1 MLLFICHASEDQ
13 ADFVRPLAEALKKE
27 HDVWYSEYELTLGDS
42 LLQKIDQGLASCDFG
57 VVVLSTAFFAK
68 KWPRAE
74 LDGLFALETQS
85 RKIILPIWQEITE
98 EEVKAHSPI
107 LAGRLAVST
116 TQGLPRVLD
125 EIRLAVTVSER
136 QRNLTALDAV
146 AQRVQ
151 SLKTTIAH
159 KRHVETLLRSEHGTK
174 LVVASL
180 CKLFEIVE
188 SVLTAG
194 QTPTDP
200 IQFGFSKKHPNTL
213 YVNTIRGMH
222 LALHATNVCSNS
234 VASTRLEMKIFRR
247 HGDQFGQPTS
257 DLISLLDTEFK
268 PSFRDGDN
276 VVWIGVDSTSRDP
289 EQLAGFV
296 VDLFVDR
303 VHRAIDENTD

>member
-13 ADFVRPLAEALKKE
+13 ADSVRPLAEALRKE

-57 VVVLSTAFFAK
+57 VVVLSRAFFAK

-85 RKIILPIWQEITE
+85 RKIILPIWKGITE
-98 EEVKAHSPI
+98 EEVKSYSPI
-107 LAGRLAVST
+107 LAARLAVST
-116 TQGLPRVLD
+116 AEGLPRVLD

-136 QRNLTALDAV
+136 QRDLAALDA
-146 AQRVQ
+146 ATQRVQ

-159 KRHVETLLRSEHGTK
+159 KLHVEALLRSEHGTK
-174 LVVASL
+174 LVVANL
-180 CKLFEIVE
+180 NKLFEAVD

-194 QTPTDP
+194 QTPADP
-200 IQFGFSKKHPNTL
+200 IQFTLSKKYPNTL

-234 VASTRLEMKIFRR
+234 VASARLEMKIFRR
-247 HGDQFGQPTS
+247 HWDQFGQPTS
-257 DLISLLDTEFK
+257 DLIPLCDAEFK
-268 PSFRDGDN
+268 PSFRDGDQ
-276 VVWIGVDSTSRDP
+276 VIWIGPDSALRDA

-303 VHRAIDENTD
+303 VHRAIDEAL

>member
-57 VVVLSTAFFAK
+57 VVVLSKAFFAK

-74 LDGLFALETQS
+74 LDGLFALETHS
-85 RKIILPIWQEITE
+85 RKIILPIWKEITE
-98 EEVKAHSPI
+98 EEVKAQSPI
-107 LAGRLAVST
+107 LAGRLA
-116 TQGLPRVLD
+116 
-125 EIRLAVTVSER
+125 AVSER

-200 IQFGFSKKHPNTL
+200 IRFGFSKKHPNTL